1 MTMTVVIIVQH
12 MLNRQLSI
20 ACLMISVSS
29 EGDDPFSEWSNLI
42 HRPVYSIDG
51 KKLGFLRKVI
61 SEYMFVGRGFVSLT
75 KYFVPISL
83 AESVSKKGV
92 RLKITAYE
100 ARSKYS
106 YARMKNTLT
115 NLGLLPE
122 SAIEHRPLYDRF
134 LTLHHSATRNRL
146 AAISAFVSGILFIIS
161 GYEANFELYYL
172 LQEQIPTLI
181 QTEEVQLWMLMLD
194 RVGILSI
201 LSQLGGI
208 AVLMGAGLFVANRVN
223 IGKLLVIIGTGQGV
237 ITIILHILL
246 EIQSGRILSSEN
258 NYIIWLTSSAT
269 GLGVLFAIISQSL
282 SKGKSKSIIS
292 RALGLALGRIRGKRD
307 LVEG

>member
-1 MTMTVVIIVQH
+1 M
-12 MLNRQLSI
+12 
-20 ACLMISVSS
+20 SS
-29 EGDDPFSEWSNLI
+29 EGDDPFSDWSNLI
-42 HRPVYSIDG
+42 YRPVYSIDG

-61 SEYMFVGRGFVSLT
+61 SEYMFVGRGFISLT
-75 KYFVPISL
+75 KYFVPLSL
-83 AESVSKKGV
+83 AESVSKKGI

-115 NLGLLPE
+115 NLGLMPKTTV
-122 SAIEHRPLYDRF
+122 EHRPLYDRF
-134 LTLHHSATRNRL
+134 LTLHHSVTRNRL
-146 AAISAFVSGILFIIS
+146 AASSAFVSGILFIIS

-172 LQEQIPTLI
+172 VREEILILI
-181 QTEEVQLWMLMLD
+181 QTEEVQLWMFILD
-194 RVGILSI
+194 RIGILSI

-223 IGKLLVIIGTGQGV
+223 VGKLLVIIGTGQGL
-237 ITIILHILL
+237 ITISLHILL

-269 GLGVLFAIISQSL
+269 GLGILFAIISQSL
-282 SKGKSKSIIS
+282 SKGRSKSVVS
-292 RALGLALGRIRGKRD
+292 RAIKFAFGRKEGKKD
-307 LVEG
+307 LEEGKE

>member
-1 MTMTVVIIVQH
+1 
-12 MLNRQLSI
+12 
-20 ACLMISVSS
+20 VSS
-29 EGDDPFSEWSNLI
+29 KGNDPFSDWSNLI
-42 HRPVYSIDG
+42 YRPVYSIDG

-61 SEYMFVGRGFVSLT
+61 SEYMFVGRGFITLT

-83 AESVSKKGV
+83 AESVSKKGI

-106 YARMKNTLT
+106 YTRMKNTLT
-115 NLGLLPE
+115 YLGLMPVE
-122 SAIEHRPLYDRF
+122 RRPLYDR
-134 LTLHHSATRNRL
+134 LLPSHHGVTRNRL
-146 AAISAFVSGILFIIS
+146 AAISAFVSGILFIVS
-161 GYEANFELYYL
+161 GYEANFELYYYL
-172 LQEQIPTLI
+172 IREQIPILI
-181 QTEEVQLWMLMLD
+181 QTEEVELWMFMLD
-194 RVGILSI
+194 RIGVLSI

-208 AVLMGAGLFVANRVN
+208 AVLVGAGLFVANRVN

-237 ITIILHILL
+237 VTISLHILL

-292 RALGLALGRIRGKRD
+292 RASRFALGRIRGKEIQKRD
-307 LVEG
+307 KK